1 MNSIYLPSE
10 VNTQNIEFGN
20 ITALKTGGKSVNL
33 RYEGR
38 NLTLETPNLNI
49 PYGVNNKSFDGNGP
63 VKYSIDLSL
72 RGADENDD
80 IRALRS
86 FLEAFD
92 EFMINA
98 GIQNAEKWLGKK
110 NPSREL
116 IVDKYKPVLKVS
128 LDADGNEKYPPT
140 FKANLR
146 KNKED
151 KFETAFY
158 NGTERNDKGE
168 PVLYDADVPI
178 ENILAKRSNVTAV
191 IECTGI
197 WIAGGNFGTTWKA
210 KRIRVNSS
218 PVQTSGPIFRSDAP
232 DITAFVAKTTS
243 NAAAEDS
250 DNENNGGHVNDVV
263 AAVMPTKNKPAS
275 NPVAT
280 FKEEQ
285 VVEPAPVPTAPKK
298 FGGAK
303 KATSGK

>member
-80 IRALRS
+80 IRALRT

-158 NGTERNDKGE
+158 NGGERNDKGE
-168 PVLYDADVPI
+168 PVLFDADVPI

-197 WIAGGNFGTTWKA
+197 WVAGGNFGTTWKA

-218 PVQTSGPIFRSDAP
+218 PVQTSGPMFRSDAP
-232 DITAFVAKTTS
+232 DITAFVTKTTATKS
-243 NAAAEDS
+243 NIIDDDAVES
-250 DNENNGGHVNDVV
+250 ENNGNDIV
-263 AAVMPTKNKPAS
+263 AAVMPKKQTA
-275 NPVAT
+275 VAT

-303 KATSGK
+303 KAVGGK